1 MLKKIDYWLRGYLRI
16 KIRGN
21 KLEEL
26 INLLVD
32 QQIELWNVVRSENQ
46 LYLNIELDN
55 LERVEKYL
63 EEENCELFIIK
74 RFGLPIIKSKIINR
88 KFIAIGLIISIILI
102 YLLSSFIFFIE
113 IRGNDRLAT
122 NKLIEQLANLEV
134 KRGVLK
140 SSIPQE
146 DLEEIIV
153 QNNRQIAWANLYFE
167 GTKLIVEIVEKKL
180 IDSEV
185 EPSDII
191 ASKAGVIT
199 ELIVMR
205 GTPKVAEGDTV
216 KQGDV
221 LISKEVTNT
230 ENFSEDS
237 SEDATENIK
246 TEEVK
251 AAGIVKAKVW
261 YEGYGEATTEKSFKQ
276 STAKEVESIILKY
289 NNKEVAI
296 TGPNKKPYQYFKVE
310 ETVKS
315 LPQWRSINLPLEIVT
330 RKYIKQKKLH
340 SKRTIERAKEIA
352 KEKAIESILQ
362 QVPKEV
368 IIMNSDLKLIKLK
381 QEEKLFR
388 VKAVVEVEED
398 ITARR
403 EE

>member
-1 MLKKIDYWLRGYLRI
+1 MLKKIDYWLRGYVRI
-16 KIRGN
+16 KITGR

-32 QQIELWNVVRSENQ
+32 QKIELWDVVRIEDQ
-46 LYLNIELDN
+46 LYLNIRLDN
-55 LERVEKYL
+55 LDRVQEYVERHKY
-63 EEENCELFIIK
+63 ELVIINQT
-74 RFGLPIIKSKIINR
+74 GLPIIKDRIINR
-88 KFIAIGLIISIILI
+88 KFIVIGLIISIISI

-113 IRGNDRLAT
+113 IRGNDRLSAS
-122 NKLIEQLANLEV
+122 KLIEQLANLEV

-153 QNNRQIAWANLYFE
+153 QTNRQIAWANLYFE
-167 GTKLIVEIVEKKL
+167 GTKLVVEIVEKKL

-191 ASKAGVIT
+191 ASKSGVIT

-221 LISKEVTNT
+221 LISKQVTT
-230 ENFSEDS
+230 
-237 SEDATENIK
+237 TENIK

-261 YEGYGEATTEKSFKQ
+261 YEGYGEATTEKSFNQ
-276 STAKEVESIILKY
+276 PTAKEVESLILKY

-296 TGPNKKPYQYFKVE
+296 TGPKKKPYQYFKVE

-315 LPQWRSINLPLEIVT
+315 LPQWRSIDLPLEIIT
-330 RKYIKQKKLH
+330 RKYIKQKKLQ
-340 SKRTIERAKEIA
+340 SKRSIERAKEIA

-368 IIMNSDLKLIKLK
+368 IIMNSDLKLINIK